1 MPDYKQMYFELF
13 NKISDIIEEL
23 QIIQNKMEEKNI
35 TNSDKDE
42 KE

>member
-1 MPDYKQMYFELF
+1 MPDYKQIYFELF
-13 NKISDIIEEL
+13 KKISDIIEEL